1 MTTTDDRLAALAK
14 RPKRDKFPAR
24 SARILTAGLS
34 AAAILGLSSTITAM
48 SPPQAAT
55 STDTDVAPDQILDPA
70 VLTGTNTV
78 VDPALVDP
86 ALVDPAL
93 VSPPHAAVPATQ
105 QPVPAEAAAPIAAT
119 MPVVPPEP
127 TRVVLDVP
135 VAPVQPSA
143 RSGGSS

>member
-48 SPPQAAT
+48 SPPQAT
-55 STDTDVAPDQILDPA
+55 TPTDTDAVPDQTLDPA
-70 VLTGTNTV
+70 VVAGTNTV

-86 ALVDPAL
+86 SLVA
-93 VSPPHAAVPATQ
+93 PPHAAVPATQ
-105 QPVPAEAAAPIAAT
+105 QPVPAETVAPTAAT
-119 MPVVPPEP
+119 MPVVSPEP

-143 RSGGSS
+143 RSGGSN